1 MKRGWDGMPVFLLD
15 DLLIN
20 YFAVFPD
27 ADIYLLD
34 DPLSAVDAHVG
45 KHIFENI
52 ISSDTE
58 KSLLRNKTRL
68 WVTNNLSFLPQV
80 DHIILLENGSILDQ
94 GTYQDLAQRKS
105 LNNLPLMQSDIDS
118 KAIETGI
125 ILVIN
130 QVAVVIFAKNKIQIL
145 AHLKDFLLIH

>member
-1 MKRGWDGMPVFLLD
+1 MLTF
-15 DLLIN
+15 
-20 YFAVFPD
+20 
-27 ADIYLLD
+27 IYYLD

-80 DHIILLENGSILDQ
+80 DHIIVLENGSILDQ

-105 LNNLPLMQSDIDS
+105 LNNLPHMESDTDY
-118 KAIETGI
+118 KAIEPGLILLIKQVGVI
-125 ILVIN
+125 IFV
-130 QVAVVIFAKNKIQIL
+130 KKKIQIL

>member
-1 MKRGWDGMPVFLLD
+1 M
-15 DLLIN
+15 N

-80 DHIILLENGSILDQ
+80 DHIIVLENGSIVDQ

-105 LNNLPLMQSDIDS
+105 LNNLPLMESDIES

-125 ILVIN
+125 ILLIN
-130 QVAVVIFAKNKIQIL
+130 QVAVLIFVKNKIQIL
-145 AHLKDFLLIH
+145 AHLTDFFINSLNI

>member
-1 MKRGWDGMPVFLLD
+1 M
-15 DLLIN
+15 
-20 YFAVFPD
+20 FPD

-80 DHIILLENGSILDQ
+80 DHIIVLENGSILDQ

-125 ILVIN
+125 ILLIN
-130 QVAVVIFAKNKIQIL
+130 QVAVAIFVKNKIQIL
-145 AHLKDFLLIH
+145 AHLKDFFINSLNL

>member
-1 MKRGWDGMPVFLLD
+1 M
-15 DLLIN
+15 N
-20 YFAVFPD
+20 YLALFSD

-80 DHIILLENGSILDQ
+80 DHIIVLENGSILDQ
-94 GTYQDLAQRKS
+94 GTYQELAQRKS
-105 LNNLPLMQSDIDS
+105 LNNLHLMESDIES
-118 KAIETGI
+118 KAVETGI
-125 ILVIN
+125 ILLIN
-130 QVAVVIFAKNKIQIL
+130 QVAVVMFAKNKIQNS
-145 AHLKDFLLIH
+145 AHLKDFF

>member
-1 MKRGWDGMPVFLLD
+1 M
-15 DLLIN
+15 
-20 YFAVFPD
+20 FPD
-27 ADIYLLD
+27 AEIYLLD

-52 ISSDTE
+52 ISSDSE

-80 DHIILLENGSILDQ
+80 DHIIVLENGSILDQ

-105 LNNLPLMQSDIDS
+105 LNDLPIIQSDIDS
-118 KAIETGI
+118 KTIETGM
-125 ILVIN
+125 ILLIN
-130 QVAVVIFAKNKIQIL
+130 QVAVVMLMKNKIQLL
-145 AHLKDFLLIH
+145 AHLKVFFINSLNL

>member
-1 MKRGWDGMPVFLLD
+1 MFL
-15 DLLIN
+15 
-20 YFAVFPD
+20 D

-80 DHIILLENGSILDQ
+80 DHIIVLENGSILDQ
-94 GTYQDLAQRKS
+94 GTYQDLTQRKS
-105 LNNLPLMQSDIDS
+105 LNNLPLVQSDIDS

-125 ILVIN
+125 ILLIN
-130 QVAVVIFAKNKIQIL
+130 QVAVVIFVKNKILIL

>member
-1 MKRGWDGMPVFLLD
+1 M
-15 DLLIN
+15 
-20 YFAVFPD
+20 FPD

-80 DHIILLENGSILDQ
+80 DHIIVLENGSILDQ
-94 GTYQDLAQRKS
+94 GTYQDLTQRKS
-105 LNNLPLMQSDIDS
+105 LNNLPLVQSDIDS

-125 ILVIN
+125 ILLIN
-130 QVAVVIFAKNKIQIL
+130 QVAVVFFVKNKIQIL
-145 AHLKDFLLIH
+145 AKLKDFLLLH

>member
-1 MKRGWDGMPVFLLD
+1 MFS
-15 DLLIN
+15 
-20 YFAVFPD
+20 D

-80 DHIILLENGSILDQ
+80 DHIIVLENGSILDQ
-94 GTYQDLAQRKS
+94 GTYQELAQRKS
-105 LNNLPLMQSDIDS
+105 LNNLPLMESDIDS

-125 ILVIN
+125 ILLIN
-130 QVAVVIFAKNKIQIL
+130 QVAVVMFVKNKIQIL
-145 AHLKDFLLIH
+145 AHLKDFLSIH

>member
-1 MKRGWDGMPVFLLD
+1 M
-15 DLLIN
+15 
-20 YFAVFPD
+20 FPD

-58 KSLLRNKTRL
+58 KMRNKTRL

-80 DHIILLENGSILDQ
+80 DHIIVLENGSILDQ

-105 LNNLPLMQSDIDS
+105 LNNLPLVQSDIDS
-118 KAIETGI
+118 KTIETGI
-125 ILVIN
+125 ILLIN
-130 QVAVVIFAKNKIQIL
+130 QVAVVMFVKNKIQVL
-145 AHLKDFLLIH
+145 AYLKDFLIIH

>member
-1 MKRGWDGMPVFLLD
+1 MSIPFNKLLSC
-15 DLLIN
+15 
-20 YFAVFPD
+20 VPD
-27 ADIYLLD
+27 SDIYLLD

-80 DHIILLENGSILDQ
+80 DHIIVLENGSILDQ
-94 GTYQDLAQRKS
+94 GTYQELAQRKS
-105 LNNLPLMQSDIDS
+105 LNNLPLMESDIES

-125 ILVIN
+125 ILLIN
-130 QVAVVIFAKNKIQIL
+130 QVAVMVMFVKNKFQIL

>member
-1 MKRGWDGMPVFLLD
+1 MFL
-15 DLLIN
+15 
-20 YFAVFPD
+20 D

-80 DHIILLENGSILDQ
+80 DHIIVLENGSILDQ
-94 GTYQDLAQRKS
+94 GTYQDLTQRKS
-105 LNNLPLMQSDIDS
+105 LNNLPLMESDIES
-118 KAIETGI
+118 KTMETGI
-125 ILVIN
+125 ILLIN
-130 QVAVVIFAKNKIQIL
+130 QVAVVMFVKNKI
-145 AHLKDFLLIH
+145 

>member
-1 MKRGWDGMPVFLLD
+1 MFL
-15 DLLIN
+15 
-20 YFAVFPD
+20 D

-80 DHIILLENGSILDQ
+80 DHIIVLENGSILDQ
-94 GTYQDLAQRKS
+94 GTYQDLTQRKS
-105 LNNLPLMQSDIDS
+105 LNDLPLVQSDIDS

-125 ILVIN
+125 IILIN
-130 QVAVVIFAKNKIQIL
+130 QVEVVIFVKNKIQIL
-145 AHLKDFLLIH
+145 AKLKDFLLLH